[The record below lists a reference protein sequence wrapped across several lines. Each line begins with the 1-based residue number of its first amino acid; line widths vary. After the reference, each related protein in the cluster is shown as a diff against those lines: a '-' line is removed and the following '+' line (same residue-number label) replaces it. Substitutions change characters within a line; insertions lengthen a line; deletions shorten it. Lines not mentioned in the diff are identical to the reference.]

1 MKNPRTRRF
10 FFRLGLLVLAGVL
23 IRLIVSS
30 QLIRS
35 DPFVYDPNPE
45 TDQATYLQLSG
56 QIAEHGTFPDVFYY
70 QPFYYSVFLPAARLI
85 FRSRDWSP
93 ALAQTICAGLIIWLA
108 GLIAAILR
116 GRTAGLFAGAFAAF
130 ASLLILYVPYAL
142 LEIQQCLWITLF
154 VYLLLRA
161 VQRKKAILWGAAG
174 LILSFS
180 VLSRGNSLCFLPP
193 AALAFFFAFR
203 KTGFRKALLPL
214 TLFLLCLILPQLPFS
229 IRNSLATG
237 KLSGPST
244 AGPAVLALGNS
255 PEAPACGLDNTETFD
270 FWMNSQ
276 NERSVPGRIF
286 DWAKKE
292 PAAFLEL
299 QIRKFFYFWDS
310 TDVPNN
316 ISIEINGG
324 KSALFRSVP
333 FLSSGILFFLFLTAF
348 FLQMRRL
355 PGKRKL
361 LLLYLSVLCYAGA
374 AAVFYILARFRV
386 PAFGLLCAGA
396 GTLAPILHS
405 IVRKRDGHRI
415 LRAAVALTSA
425 GIVVFL
431 LCPVYAMS
439 YEPAVMRLI
448 RPDGVQMERGN
459 GTLDIR
465 DNGSIIA
472 GAPWGIPLRS
482 GLTVSK
488 TFRLPADTAAVPSEL
503 LLGFLCETPESFSLS
518 IDGAPPVAV
527 RIRPRE
533 IRYPFPLPP
542 RPPVS
547 GEKTVELVFTG
558 VRPGCTAVLL
568 ADPCRSYGRTRIDGK
583 ELDGEAVS
591 RLRLVKEK

>member
-1 MKNPRTRRF
+1 MKNQRTRRF
-10 FFRLGLLVLAGVL
+10 FFLLGLLVLAGIL

-30 QLIRS
+30 QLIES
-35 DPFVYDPNPE
+35 DSFVYDPNPE
-45 TDQATYLQLSG
+45 TDQATYLRLSAR
-56 QIAEHGTFPDVFYY
+56 IAEHGEFPDVFYY

-85 FRSRDWSP
+85 FRSSNWAP
-93 ALAQTICAGLIIWLA
+93 ALAQTVCAGLIIWFA
-108 GLIAAILR
+108 GLIGALLR

-130 ASLLILYVPYAL
+130 SSLLILYVPYAL

-154 VYLLLRA
+154 VYLILRA
-161 VQRKKAILWGAAG
+161 VKRKTAVLWGAAG

-214 TLFLLCLILPQLPFS
+214 ILFFLCLILPQLPFS
-229 IRNSLATG
+229 IRNSMATG

-255 PEAPACGLDNTETFD
+255 PEAPARGLDYPETFN
-270 FWMNSQ
+270 FWMNGQ

-292 PAAFLEL
+292 PAVFLEL
-299 QIRKFFYFWDS
+299 QIRKFLYFWDAE
-310 TDVPNN
+310 DVPNN
-316 ISIEINGG
+316 ISVEINGG

-333 FLSSGILFFLFLTAF
+333 FLSSGILFLFFLTAF
-348 FLQMRRL
+348 FLQMKHL

-361 LLLYLSVLCYAGA
+361 ILLYLSVLCYAGA
-374 AAVFYILARFRV
+374 TAVFYILARFRV
-386 PAFGLLCAGA
+386 PAYGLICSGA
-396 GTLAPILHS
+396 GCLPAILLATL
-405 IVRKRDGHRI
+405 RKRDGRRFLH
-415 LRAAVALTSA
+415 AVIALTAA

-431 LCPVYAMS
+431 LCPVYAGS

-448 RPDGVQMERGN
+448 RPDGAQMDRGN
-459 GTLDIR
+459 GIHDIR

-472 GAPWGIPLRS
+472 EVPSGIPLRP

-488 TFRLPADTAAVPSEL
+488 TFRLPEGAAAVPEEI
-503 LLGFLCETPESFSLS
+503 LLGFLCESPENFLLS
-518 IDGAPPVAV
+518 IDGAPPVPV

-533 IRYPFPLPP
+533 TKYVFRLPLQPS
-542 RPPVS
+542 VS
-547 GEKTVELVFTG
+547 GEKTVVLFFSG
-558 VRPGCTAVLL
+558 VRPGCSAILL
-568 ADPCRSYGRTRIDGK
+568 ADPRRCYGRTRVDGK
-583 ELDGEAVS
+583 ELDGEIVS
-591 RLRLVKEK
+591 RLRLTVKK